1 MHRTVSGTSQWA
13 VTLSNLLLE
22 TIFGKRLEYRVLD
35 GGKRVHI
42 TLIGVDTRHIHHT
55 LRSILILT

>member
-1 MHRTVSGTSQWA
+1 MHRTVPGTSQQA

-22 TIFGKRLEYRVLD
+22 PIIGERLEYSVLD

-42 TLIGVDTRHIHHT
+42 TLVGFDTRHIHHT